1 MLTTADVMNAFDAFG
16 GTHAQPMALQ
26 KALEN
31 KGWHATDVVDAINA
45 ALEAGVLVMTP
56 QRSLTKP

>member
-1 MLTTADVMNAFDAFG
+1 MEAFDELG
-16 GTHAQPMALQ
+16 GTHQQPMALQ

-45 ALEAGVLVMTP
+45 ALEDGELVMTQ